1 MTEYITTH
9 EQWLSEY
16 RNDKRAI
23 WVRVCLSDGTEIR
36 FKNYNTWLDI
46 KQTCLDDNLSI
57 SLIRL
62 QYRSHIEDIYSGGSE
77 GVYLIRSVMGQ
88 IGGDTRHY
96 YTLGL
101 VDGEV
106 VHKTKWLTPELVEEE
121 KDQDPLDKCFA
132 EAIIYNHAKESDQ
145 QKSL

>member
-23 WVRVCLSDGTEIR
+23 WVRVCLSGGTEIW
-36 FKNYNTWLDI
+36 FKDYNTWLNI

-57 SLIRL
+57 NLIRL

-77 GVYLIRSVMGQ
+77 GVYLVRSVMGQ

-101 VDGEV
+101 VDGDV
-106 VHKTKWLTPELVEEE
+106 VHKTKWLTPELIEEE
-121 KDQDPLDKCFA
+121 KDQDPLDKCFS
-132 EAIIYNHAKESDQ
+132 EAIIYNHAKESD
-145 QKSL
+145 